1 MVELLQGLRSEFSSL
16 EIAREQFPMWTSWGL
31 EDESVAVHSLGLTYL
46 TTVGQRL
53 GFTCC
58 CEFPVAG
65 HKVRADSVWWDR
77 ETRDVAAMFEFER
90 YKGGDELRDKVR
102 NLLLAYHRSKKTP
115 LLLALVLWTKNFYP
129 LEHTE
134 LHALWRIFERGF
146 DAEDRSRIPA
156 ASPNLLRIFECTH
169 HSTDSGTFI
178 LKSITER
185 SRR

>member
-1 MVELLQGLRSEFSSL
+1 
-16 EIAREQFPMWTSWGL
+16 
-31 EDESVAVHSLGLTYL
+31 
-46 TTVGQRL
+46 
-53 GFTCC
+53 
-58 CEFPVAG
+58 
-65 HKVRADSVWWDR
+65 
-77 ETRDVAAMFEFER
+77 MFEFER

>member
-1 MVELLQGLRSEFSSL
+1 MAELLQELRSEFDSL
-16 EIAREQFPMWTSWGL
+16 TIAQEQFPMWTLWGL

-46 TTVGQRL
+46 TTIGQHL
-53 GFTCC
+53 GYACC

-77 ETRDVAAMFEFER
+77 ETRDVVAMFEFER
-90 YKGGDELRDKVR
+90 HKGKGELREKVR
-102 NLLLAYHRSKKTP
+102 NLLLAYHSSGSTP
-115 LLLALVLWTKNFYP
+115 RLLALIFWTENFYP
-129 LEHTE
+129 LEQNE
-134 LHALWRIFERGF
+134 LRNLWRIFERGF

-156 ASPNLLRIFECTH
+156 ASPDLLRIFECTH
-169 HSTDSGTFI
+169 HRTDSGTFI